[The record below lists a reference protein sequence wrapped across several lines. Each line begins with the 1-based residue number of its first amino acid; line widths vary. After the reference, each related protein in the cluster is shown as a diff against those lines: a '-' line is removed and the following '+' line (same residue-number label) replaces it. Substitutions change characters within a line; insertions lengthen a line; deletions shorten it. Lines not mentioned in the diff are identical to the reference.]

1 VKFVYFQPY
10 MTTFLKFTFLS
21 ISILIAFNVN
31 AEKVE
36 CPPTMKWRFEGFCGK
51 ELKSIKDDKCPQG
64 SKLTQLHV
72 TGTMMCVSEGKC
84 SGDMIPNAVG
94 ICVDSPKKKS
104 TPPPTSSSH

>member
-1 VKFVYFQPY
+1 
-10 MTTFLKFTFLS
+10 MTTILKFTYLT
-21 ISILIAFNVN
+21 ISILIAFNVK

-36 CPPTMKWRFEGFCGK
+36 CPPTMKWRFEGICGK

-84 SGDMIPNAVG
+84 SGDMVPNAVIG
-94 ICVDSPKKKS
+94 VVSFKPNNLLQFWGVMLIVPI
-104 TPPPTSSSH
+104 PIFLYV